1 MKTLCPYLL
10 NIYLSIVLYII
21 AIQKIKGIELNVL
34 YPLTCAS
41 DNYIFV
47 TTSKNSL
54 LLNKEDLEKKE
65 NITNVTSNPSSDHYY
80 LIGGPSTLVIIEINN
95 TGNIYSPFNLKR
107 CL

>member
-1 MKTLCPYLL
+1 MKTLCPYLF

-65 NITNVTSNPSSDHYY
+65 NITNVTSNPPHQIFCVLKKIIIILLEDHQH
-80 LIGGPSTLVIIEINN
+80 
-95 TGNIYSPFNLKR
+95 
-107 CL
+107 